1 MLALVDTTVWV
12 DFIRGRRTDEVAK
25 LDELI
30 GNGLVL
36 VGDLVLCEFLR
47 GFSSDAEAQR
57 VEQALNKFPIVSLC
71 DARLAVEA
79 AANYRIL
86 RARGITLSKTVDLI
100 IGSYCIHHSLPL
112 LHNDHDFDAMEKYL
126 GLTVL

>member
-1 MLALVDTTVWV
+1 VLALVDTTVWV
-12 DFIRGRRTDEVAK
+12 DFIRGRRTDEVVK
-25 LDELI
+25 LEELI
-30 GNGLVL
+30 DSGAVL

-47 GFSSDAEAQR
+47 GFGSDAEAQR
-57 VEQALNKFPIVSLC
+57 VEQALNKFPIVPLC

-100 IGSYCIHHSLPL
+100 IGTYCIHHSLPL
-112 LHNDHDFDAMEKYL
+112 LHNDRDFDAMEKYL
-126 GLTVL
+126 GLMVL